1 MISAG
6 RITSELR
13 QVGNRY
19 ERAVAPEPD
28 RRERRARDRALGLV
42 PFAVMLPQ
50 ELVRR
55 LQQAQAGGVGL
66 IELTAELLRK
76 GRAG

>member
-1 MISAG
+1 
-6 RITSELR
+6 
-13 QVGNRY
+13 
-19 ERAVAPEPD
+19 
-28 RRERRARDRALGLV
+28 
-42 PFAVMLPQ
+42 MLPQ

-66 IELTAELLRK
+66 NELTAELLRK